1 MASLEM
7 PRTISD
13 LLSTLSV
20 LYCLFLFAAYTVSVL
35 SGLILSLDIQCK
47 YHYDTETVAE
57 AILIFLLVGSILF
70 LLYFLVYLTRPSRS
84 SLNPM
89 GHSSAFVRFGSVL
102 FGLGVIC
109 YLGVQIIEDIV
120 NNVKYAKLVP
130 NRAKRAAVST
140 GSNCFGVDA
149 SACYNHVDGAV
160 RILMAIMAVLQMVA
174 VIICSRV
181 KLARGWGGAHFGC
194 MHLLATN
201 MVIWVW
207 AVYEE
212 SKHLMHVA
220 DGCKTTTSN
229 ATANASTTELKLNQ
243 EHHITKRAAEGNPC
257 RKFSSR
263 ASEFFFPFIIE
274 YVLIGVTVFLNT
286 WRAIGDP
293 ELKDKKSRTSPHPLS
308 YLAGLDFS
316 RTRWGAIWGFP
327 IILLSAAVSAGLRI
341 AQANEDCEVREIVKK
356 VRSSHKKRFHNK
368 FSLLQVQYSLLDVS
382 GLIAAA
388 IGLWRIYKL
397 PEKRHAHS
405 HTLDIIL
412 LRFGIFFTFLFYI
425 FTSALDVFP
434 NPDVPSHGE
443 HLINGIIAISYCTL
457 HVLFIE
463 VLLHKTVEDEN
474 KDHPGRQVCNGF

>member
-1 MASLEM
+1 MASFEM

-35 SGLILSLDIQCK
+35 NGLILSPNIQCK

-70 LLYFLVYLTRPSRS
+70 LLYFLLYLSHPSRS

-120 NNVKYAKLVP
+120 NSVNKTSEKLGAY
-130 NRAKRAAVST
+130 RGKRAAVST
-140 GSNCFGVDA
+140 GGQCFGGDA
-149 SACYNHVDGAV
+149 STCYDPVGGAV
-160 RILMAIMAVLQMVA
+160 RVLMAIMAILQMVA

-181 KLARGWGGAHFGC
+181 KLDRGWGGAHFGC

-212 SKHLMHVA
+212 SKHLAHVA
-220 DGCKTTTSN
+220 DVCNTTPTN
-229 ATANASTTELKLNQ
+229 ATGAAYAPGSQVPAVTGKQ
-243 EHHITKRAAEGNPC
+243 EHHRSKRAAEGNPC
-257 RKFSSR
+257 REFSSK

-274 YVLIGVTVFLNT
+274 FVLIGVTVFLNT

-293 ELKDKKSRTSPHPLS
+293 EHKDRKSRTNPHPIS

-327 IILLSAAVSAGLRI
+327 IILVSAAVSAGLRI
-341 AQANEDCEVREIVKK
+341 AQANEDCPVREVVKK
-356 VRSSHKKRFHNK
+356 VGSS
-368 FSLLQVQYSLLDVS
+368 VS
-382 GLIAAA
+382 SFNQ
-388 IGLWRIYKL
+388 
-397 PEKRHAHS
+397 P
-405 HTLDIIL
+405 
-412 LRFGIFFTFLFYI
+412 
-425 FTSALDVFP
+425 
-434 NPDVPSHGE
+434 
-443 HLINGIIAISYCTL
+443 
-457 HVLFIE
+457 
-463 VLLHKTVEDEN
+463 
-474 KDHPGRQVCNGF
+474 